1 LDDQQSFSKG
11 WITNKMGRMESKT
24 MGWMMN
30 QRRKLCSK
38 IGDGSELSRSLLF
51 HGNGDCTLVHIFD
64 FIAMGMKLLLENE
77 SKKFLKT
84 KIFWHFK
91 VLTFD
96 SDSKVFK
103 MAMVGVR

>member
-1 LDDQQSFSKG
+1 
-11 WITNKMGRMESKT
+11 

-30 QRRKLCSK
+30 QRIKLCSK
-38 IGDGSELSRSLLF
+38 IGDGSELSCSLLF
-51 HGNGDCTLVHIFD
+51 HGNGDCTLVHIID
-64 FIAMGMKLLLENE
+64 SIAMDLKLPLENE

-84 KIFWHFK
+84 KIFWHVK

-103 MAMVGVR
+103 MAMVGVQ